1 MTGSSPP
8 SSSYFRN
15 KSKGFGRLAMD
26 RVEQLAKE
34 TYGCKEIILDTIARW
49 AVYDKA
55 WQAEHGLLDALGGE
69 SRSMA

>member
-1 MTGSSPP
+1 
-8 SSSYFRN
+8 
-15 KSKGFGRLAMD
+15 MD